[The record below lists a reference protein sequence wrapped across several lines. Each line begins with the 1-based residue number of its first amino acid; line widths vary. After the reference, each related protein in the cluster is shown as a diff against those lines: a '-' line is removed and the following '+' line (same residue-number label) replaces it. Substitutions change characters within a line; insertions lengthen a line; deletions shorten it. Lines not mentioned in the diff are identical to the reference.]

1 MAAPP
6 PEPALAAWSR
16 RALTIPAAFV
26 LFALLLVLAP
36 LAMIP
41 LGLFDLVARRRWA
54 SLRFVAALVLVAFME
69 CAGLV
74 VALWN
79 WLTRGGIAADFRLQC
94 WWTRT
99 LFRLSS
105 RVLGVR
111 FEVEPVALPRDRP
124 IILLVRHASVIDTL
138 FPAVAVA
145 IPHQIR
151 LRYLLKHQLA
161 WDPCI
166 DVIGQRL
173 ENVFVRRGAKS
184 AVQELALIQGV
195 AGDLRPGLGVVVFP
209 EGTRFSPARRKA
221 ALERLRARNDQ
232 ASLARAEPLTHVL
245 PPQPGGVLALLDGA
259 PEADVVFLAHTGLE
273 DARTLADLWSGRLIG
288 RVVHATSWRV
298 ARADVPSGVRA
309 RVAWLYDQWT
319 RMDGWIGVHAP
330 AAAAVDEGDAPPES
344 RYAGA

>member
-1 MAAPP
+1 MPAPV

-16 RALTIPAAFV
+16 RAITIPAAFGV
-26 LFALLLVLAP
+26 LALLLVLAP
-36 LAMIP
+36 LVALP
-41 LGLFDLVARRRWA
+41 LALFDVIARRRLA
-54 SLRFVAALVLVAFME
+54 SLRFVTALVVFAAME
-69 CAGLV
+69 CSGLV
-74 VALWN
+74 IALAI
-79 WLTRGGIAADFRLQC
+79 WLSRGGIPANFRLQC
-94 WWTRT
+94 WWTST
-99 LFRLSS
+99 LFRAAS

-111 FEVEPVALPRDRP
+111 FEVEPVAHPRDRP

-138 FPAVAVA
+138 FPAVTVA

-184 AVQELALIQGV
+184 AVQEMALIQGV
-195 AGDLRPGLGVVVFP
+195 AGDLGPGLGVVVFP
-209 EGTRFSPARRKA
+209 EGTRYSPARREA
-221 ALERLRARNDQ
+221 ALEKLRARNDRD
-232 ASLARAEPLTHVL
+232 SLARAEQLTHVL

-259 PEADVVFLAHTGLE
+259 PTADVVFLAHTGLE
-273 DARTLADLWSGRLIG
+273 DARTLADLWNGRLIG

-298 ARADVPSGVRA
+298 ARADVPAGVRA
-309 RVAWLYDQWT
+309 RVAWLYEQWA
-319 RMDGWIGVHAP
+319 RMDGWIGTHVTDP
-330 AAAAVDEGDAPPES
+330 PLPEGDAPPES